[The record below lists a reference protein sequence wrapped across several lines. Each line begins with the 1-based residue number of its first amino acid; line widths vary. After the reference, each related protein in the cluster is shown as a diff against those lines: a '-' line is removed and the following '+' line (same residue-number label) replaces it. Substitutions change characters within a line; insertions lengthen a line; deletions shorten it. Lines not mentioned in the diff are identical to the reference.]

1 MSAKA
6 TSVSPTSTS
15 KLDNPYI
22 NTYLNTTVRI
32 LPSQMD
38 NNIRKHIKNNLEKE
52 HSNKCFLD
60 YGYVSKILEIVPNY
74 DADVIAEDPLS
85 CALFQVKF
93 LCEICRPLLNS
104 TIICRTQGVT
114 PPIILLV
121 NGPLDIII
129 KTSQNINKNVFV
141 FNQKINTWTAKKE
154 TVEQNKYIVVK
165 EGMLMKVRIINKKII
180 NKSERI
186 LCIGYLENIASEQEI
201 KENEE
206 SLNKIKEKY
215 QSIQDYL
222 DIENR
227 IAKEEEE
234 KLLKNI
240 KIEELS
246 DLTEESN

>member
-1 MSAKA
+1 MSETKIN
-6 TSVSPTSTS
+6 
-15 KLDNPYI
+15 NPYI

-32 LPSQMD
+32 MPAQMD

-52 HSNKCFLD
+52 HMNKCFLD
-60 YGYVSKILEIVPNY
+60 YGYISKIIEILPNY
-74 DADVIAEDPLS
+74 DAEIVAEDPLS

-141 FNQKINTWTAKKE
+141 FNQKLNTWTAKKE
-154 TVEQNKYIVVK
+154 TAEQNKYIVVK
-165 EGMLMKVRIINKKII
+165 EGMLMKVKIINKKII
-180 NKSERI
+180 NKTERI
-186 LCIGYLENIASEQEI
+186 LCIGYLENIATEEEI
-201 KENEE
+201 KQNDA

-215 QSIQDYL
+215 QNIQDYL

-234 KLLKNI
+234 KLLKNT
-240 KIEELS
+240 KLEPLS
-246 DLTEESN
+246 DLTEESE

>member
-1 MSAKA
+1 MTETKIN
-6 TSVSPTSTS
+6 
-15 KLDNPYI
+15 NPYI

-52 HSNKCFLD
+52 HINKCFLD
-60 YGYVSKILEIVPNY
+60 YGYVSKIVEIVPNY
-74 DADVIAEDPLS
+74 DAEIVAEDPLS

-93 LCEICRPLLNS
+93 LCELCRPLLNS
-104 TIICRTQGVT
+104 TIICRTGGVT

-141 FNQKINTWTAKKE
+141 FNQKLNTWTAKKE
-154 TVEQNKYIVVK
+154 SAEQNKYIVVK
-165 EGMLMKVRIINKKII
+165 EGMLMKVKIINKKII

-186 LCIGYLENIASEQEI
+186 LCIGYLENIATEEEI
-201 KENEE
+201 RQNEE
-206 SLNKIKEKY
+206 SLNKIKDKY
-215 QSIQDYL
+215 QNIQDYL
-222 DIENR
+222 NIENK

-234 KLLKNI
+234 KLLKNTKLEI
-240 KIEELS
+240 S
-246 DLTEESN
+246 DLTEESDK

>member
-1 MSAKA
+1 MAE
-6 TSVSPTSTS
+6 TNIV
-15 KLDNPYI
+15 NPYI

-52 HSNKCFLD
+52 HINKCFLD
-60 YGYVSKILEIVPNY
+60 YGFVSKIVEILPNY
-74 DADVIAEDPLS
+74 DAEIVAEDPLS
-85 CALFQVKF
+85 CALFRVKF

-104 TIICRTQGVT
+104 NMICRTQGVT

-141 FNQKINTWTAKKE
+141 FNQKLNTWTAKKE
-154 TVEQNKYIVVK
+154 TKEQNKYIVVK
-165 EGMLMKVRIINKKII
+165 EGMLMKVKIMDKKII

-186 LCIGYLENIASEQEI
+186 LCMGYLENIATEDEI
-201 KENEE
+201 KQNEE
-206 SLNKIKEKY
+206 SLIKIKEKY
-215 QSIQDYL
+215 QNIHEYL
-222 DIENR
+222 NIENK

-234 KLLKNI
+234 KILKNT
-240 KIEELS
+240 KLELS
-246 DLTEESN
+246 DLTEESDN

>member
-1 MSAKA
+1 MAE
-6 TSVSPTSTS
+6 TNIV
-15 KLDNPYI
+15 NPYI

-52 HSNKCFLD
+52 HINKCFLD
-60 YGYVSKILEIVPNY
+60 YGFVSKIVEIIPNY
-74 DADVIAEDPLS
+74 DAEIVAEDPLS

-104 TIICRTQGVT
+104 TMICRTQGVT

-129 KTSQNINKNVFV
+129 KTSQNVNKNVFV
-141 FNQKINTWTAKKE
+141 FNQKLNTWTAKKE
-154 TVEQNKYIVVK
+154 TKEQNKYIVVK
-165 EGMLMKVRIINKKII
+165 EGMLMKVKIMDKKII

-186 LCIGYLENIASEQEI
+186 LCMGYLENIATEDEI
-201 KENEE
+201 KQNEE

-215 QSIQDYL
+215 QNIQEYL
-222 DIENR
+222 NIENK

-234 KLLKNI
+234 KLLKNTKLEI
-240 KIEELS
+240 S
-246 DLTEESN
+246 DLTEESDN

>member
-1 MSAKA
+1 MAE
-6 TSVSPTSTS
+6 TNIV
-15 KLDNPYI
+15 NPYI

-52 HSNKCFLD
+52 YINKCFLD
-60 YGYVSKILEIVPNY
+60 YGFVSKIVEILPNY
-74 DADVIAEDPLS
+74 DAEIVAEDPLS

-104 TIICRTQGVT
+104 NMICRTQGVT

-141 FNQKINTWTAKKE
+141 FNQKLNTWTAKKE
-154 TVEQNKYIVVK
+154 TKEQNKYIVVK
-165 EGMLMKVRIINKKII
+165 EGMLMKVKIMDKKII

-186 LCIGYLENIASEQEI
+186 LCMGYLENIATEDEI
-201 KENEE
+201 KQNEE
-206 SLNKIKEKY
+206 SLIKIKEKY
-215 QSIQDYL
+215 QNIHEYL
-222 DIENR
+222 NIENK

-234 KLLKNI
+234 KILKNT
-240 KIEELS
+240 KLELS
-246 DLTEESN
+246 DLTEESDN

>member
-1 MSAKA
+1 MSD
-6 TSVSPTSTS
+6 S
-15 KLDNPYI
+15 KIINPYI

-32 LPSQMD
+32 VPSQMD

-52 HSNKCFLD
+52 HINKCFLD
-60 YGYVSKILEIVPNY
+60 YGYISKILEIIPNY
-74 DADVIAEDPLS
+74 DAEIVAEDPFS
-85 CALFQVKF
+85 CALYQVKF

-141 FNQKINTWTAKKE
+141 FNQKLNTWTAKKE
-154 TVEQNKYIVVK
+154 SSTQNKYIVIK
-165 EGMLMKVRIINKKII
+165 EGMLMKVKIINKKII

-186 LCIGYLENIASEQEI
+186 LCIGYLENIATEEEI
-201 KENEE
+201 KDNDE
-206 SLNKIKEKY
+206 LLTKIKDKY
-215 QSIQDYL
+215 QNIRDYL
-222 DIENR
+222 NIENK

-234 KLLKNI
+234 KLLNNS
-240 KIEELS
+240 KIENFS
-246 DLTEESN
+246 DITEITTDSD

>member
-1 MSAKA
+1 MTDTRAIN
-6 TSVSPTSTS
+6 PYII
-15 KLDNPYI
+15 NPYI

-52 HSNKCFLD
+52 HINKCFLD
-60 YGYVSKILEIVPNY
+60 YGYVSKILEIVPNT
-74 DADVIAEDPLS
+74 DAEIVAEDPLS

-93 LCEICRPLLNS
+93 LCELCRPLLNS
-104 TIICRTQGVT
+104 TVICRTQGVT

-129 KTSQNINKNVFV
+129 KTSQNINKNVFI
-141 FNQKINTWTAKKE
+141 FNQKLNTWTIKKDSG
-154 TVEQNKYIVVK
+154 EQNKYIVVK
-165 EGMLMKVRIINKKII
+165 EGMLMKVKIINKKII

-186 LCIGYLENIASEQEI
+186 LCIGYLENIASEEEI
-201 KENEE
+201 KQNDE

-215 QSIQDYL
+215 QNIQDYL
-222 DIENR
+222 DIENK

-234 KLLKNI
+234 KLLKNT
-240 KIEELS
+240 KLEELS
-246 DLTEESN
+246 DLTEESD